1 MAHRIGIIGL
11 GVMGE
16 RMVRQMNSHRS
27 FVVAAA
33 WDPAEGAAEKLAR
46 LSPAARFA
54 ESAQALVAD
63 PAIDGVYIASPP
75 ASHLAH
81 VQRAFD
87 RGKPVL
93 CEKPLATDVNEAR
106 AAVAR
111 VEREARAAAI
121 NFPFASAP
129 AMRAIASGLR
139 SGELGAIRGIDII
152 LRFAHWPRAW
162 QESATWLARRA
173 EGGFVREV
181 LSHFLFLTQRLIGP
195 LRIGKTRVDYPAT
208 GDGAESGITAELD
221 AGSVP
226 VRIDGRVG
234 GAEADL
240 NRWILSAERGAFELH
255 DWYSLK
261 RRINGGWLDVDFGEG
276 ASRELAARAQLEAF
290 SAMLQGK
297 AHGLASFR
305 EGLAVLES
313 VETMLR
319 GGG

>member
-16 RMVRQMNSHRS
+16 RMLRQMSAHRS
-27 FVVAAA
+27 FTIAAA
-33 WDPAEGAAEKLAR
+33 WDPAPGAAEKLTR
-46 LSPAARFA
+46 LSPEARFA
-54 ESAQALVAD
+54 ESAHALIAD

-81 VQRAFD
+81 VHRAFD
-87 RGKPVL
+87 HGKRVL
-93 CEKPLATDVNEAR
+93 CEKPLATDLVDAR
-106 AAVAR
+106 ATVAR
-111 VEREARAAAI
+111 VEREGRAAAI

-129 AMRAIASGLR
+129 AVRAIVSGLR
-139 SGELGAIRGIDII
+139 SGELGTIRNIEIF
-152 LRFAHWPRAW
+152 LRFAQWPRAW
-162 QESATWLARRA
+162 QASATWLARRK

-195 LRIGKTRVDYPAT
+195 LRLGRTRVQYPAT
-208 GDGAESGITAELD
+208 GDGAESAISAELD
-221 AGSVP
+221 AGGVP

-276 ASRELAARAQLEAF
+276 SPREMTARAQLDSF

-297 AHGLASFR
+297 PHGLASFR
-305 EGLAVLES
+305 EGLAVQECI
-313 VETMLR
+313 ETMLH

>member
-16 RMVRQMNSHRS
+16 RMVRQLRAHRS

-33 WDPAEGAAEKLAR
+33 WDPAAGAAEKLAR
-46 LSPAARFA
+46 LSPEACLA

-63 PAIDGVYIASPP
+63 PTIDGIYIASPP

-81 VQRAFD
+81 VHRAFD

-93 CEKPLATDVNEAR
+93 CEKPLATDVGEAR
-106 AAVAR
+106 AAVTR
-111 VEREARAAAI
+111 VEREARVAAI

-129 AMRAIASGLR
+129 AVRAIAAGLR
-139 SGELGAIRGIDII
+139 SGELGTIRGIEIV
-152 LRFAHWPRAW
+152 LRFARWPRAW

-195 LRIGKTRVDYPAT
+195 LTLGKTRVDYPTA
-208 GDGAESGITAELD
+208 GDGAESAISVELD
-221 AGSVP
+221 AGSVA

-240 NRWILSAERGAFELH
+240 NRWILRAERGAFELH

-276 ASRELAARAQLEAF
+276 TPRELAARAQLDAF

-305 EGLAVLES
+305 EGLAVQEC
-313 VETMLR
+313 VETMLS

>member
-16 RMVRQMNSHRS
+16 RMLRQMSAHRS
-27 FVVAAA
+27 FDVAAA
-33 WDPAEGAAEKLAR
+33 WDPAASAAEKLTR
-46 LSPAARFA
+46 LKPEARFA
-54 ESAQALVAD
+54 ESAEAIVAD

-81 VQRAFD
+81 AHRAFD

-93 CEKPLATDVNEAR
+93 CEKPLATDLAAAR
-106 AAVAR
+106 AAVTR
-111 VEREARAAAI
+111 VERESRVAAI

-129 AMRAIASGLR
+129 AVRAIASGLR
-139 SGELGAIRGIDII
+139 SGELGAIHGIEIK
-152 LRFAHWPRAW
+152 LGFARWPRAR

-173 EGGFVREV
+173 EGGFTREV

-195 LRIGKTRVDYPAT
+195 LRLGKTRVDYPAEADAAET
-208 GDGAESGITAELD
+208 GISAELD

-226 VRIDGRVG
+226 VRIAGRVG

-240 NRWILSAERGAFELH
+240 NRWILTAERGAFELH

-276 ASRELAARAQLEAF
+276 SAREMAARAQLNAF
-290 SAMLQGK
+290 AAMLQGK
-297 AHGLASFR
+297 PHSLATFR
-305 EGLAVLES
+305 EGLAVQECVES
-313 VETMLR
+313 LLS